1 MDLEYYLLHRF
12 GAKMSRRDALRLAA
26 GVAGGL
32 AALKSSGLHAEPAAP
47 PSRRRD
53 PELRDPTD
61 EIFDVA
67 AVEAGAWE
75 PSPYGPGDQRGTF
88 NEVTPQKTA
97 EALRILSR
105 GEPVITYNLGER
117 MFNGFPAFPVK
128 VPRVYE
134 QRLMLLGYEPPAG
147 FEGILEG
154 PEPLGPNRLSVHE
167 ERFLQNFTH
176 QIGTQIDSLNHTG
189 VGGTFYNGFRG
200 PDIARTDGTAAL
212 GIEHAGPI
220 ITRGIVFD
228 ILGLKVSQGATNDY
242 FTTSGGERVLRDNY
256 RITVGDIEAAMHR
269 EGLREITPGDVVLLR
284 TGWTHLIRTDPERYL
299 AQEPGIYLREARF
312 LGAHRPAIIGSDTW
326 GLEVVDPAVTQ
337 DFVFPCHQELITHR
351 GIRIGEGI
359 VTEELVRD
367 GVFEFV
373 FIVTPQN
380 APGATAG
387 NSPPAALG
395 QPRRAGRHPA

>member
-1 MDLEYYLLHRF
+1 MNFEYFLLHRY
-12 GAKMSRRDALRLAA
+12 GAKMSRRDALRLAV
-26 GVAGGL
+26 GVTGGL
-32 AALKSSGLHAEPAAP
+32 AALQSSGLHAEPPGPASP
-47 PSRRRD
+47 RPDRERG
-53 PELRDPTD
+53 EPTD

-67 AVEAGAWE
+67 AVEAGAWQ

-88 NEVTPQKTA
+88 NEVTPEKTA
-97 EALRILSR
+97 EALRILNR
-105 GEPVITYNLGER
+105 GKPVITYSLGER
-117 MFNGFPAFPVK
+117 MFNGFPAFRLE

-134 QRLMLLGYEPPAG
+134 QRLMILGYEPPPSFG
-147 FEGILEG
+147 GILEG
-154 PEPLGPNRLSVHE
+154 PEPIGPNRLSVHE
-167 ERFLQNFTH
+167 ERFLRNFTH
-176 QIGTQIDSLNHTG
+176 QIGTQVDSLNHAG
-189 VGGTFYNGFRG
+189 VGAIFYNGFRG

-220 ITRGIVFD
+220 ITRGIVLD
-228 ILGLKVSQGATNDY
+228 ILGLKVAEGTTQDY
-242 FTTSGGERVLRDNY
+242 FTTSGGDHVLRDNY
-256 RITVGDIEAAMHR
+256 RITIADIEAAMHR
-269 EGLREITPGDVVLLR
+269 EGLREIGPGDVVLLR
-284 TGWTHLIRTDPERYL
+284 TGWTHLVRTDPERYL

-337 DFVFPCHQELITHR
+337 DFIFPCHQELITHL

-359 VTEELVRD
+359 VTEKLVGD

-395 QPRRAGRHPA
+395 QPRQL